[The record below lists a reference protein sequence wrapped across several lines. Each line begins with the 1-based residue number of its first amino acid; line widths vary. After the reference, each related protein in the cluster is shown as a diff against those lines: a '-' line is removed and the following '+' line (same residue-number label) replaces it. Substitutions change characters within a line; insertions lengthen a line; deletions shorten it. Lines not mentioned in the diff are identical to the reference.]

1 MIIDDMRQP
10 ARGPPDRRLSRRGPL
25 LVALY
30 DYMEHP
36 VAVRHKRV
44 RVAFVRGAYGSVHI

>member
-10 ARGPPDRRLSRRGPL
+10 ARGPPHRRLSQGARCL
-25 LVALY
+25 ALY

-44 RVAFVRGAYGSVHI
+44 RVAFVRGAYGSVHM